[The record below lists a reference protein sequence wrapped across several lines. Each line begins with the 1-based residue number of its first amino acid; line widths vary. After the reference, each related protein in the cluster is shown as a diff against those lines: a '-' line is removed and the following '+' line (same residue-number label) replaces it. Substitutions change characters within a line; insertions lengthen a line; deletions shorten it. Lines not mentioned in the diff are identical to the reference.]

1 MCPQFHSPPLSL
13 SLSRLGGSATPA
25 GPNLVGDPIELAAM
39 KGKVET
45 LYLTFSICLPLSHSL
60 YLSFSLSFFLTL
72 SHFLYLS
79 FSLSFSF
86 SIPLTLSLS
95 HSHSLYL
102 ISLLSLTFSLSLSLT
117 FYLSI
122 SYSPSVSSSPSLIPC
137 RCGVELGCCHF
148 NRSSWQLPSA
158 ETGSSSSKDEH
169 R

>member
-72 SHFLYLS
+72 SNFLYLS
-79 FSLSFSF
+79 LSLSFSF
-86 SIPLTLSLS
+86 SLTL
-95 HSHSLYL
+95 SHSLYL
-102 ISLLSLTFSLSLSLT
+102 ISLLSLSLTFSLSLS
-117 FYLSI
+117 
-122 SYSPSVSSSPSLIPC
+122 YSPSVSCSPSLILC
-137 RCGVELGCCHF
+137 RCGVELGRCHF